1 MVKKRCKFV
10 KKWPRRS
17 PEWTQN
23 GCKIEKRAFKS
34 PKGCPII
41 EGSHSW
47 APSCAILVRWTPFSR
62 FWVHFES
69 ILGSSGAIFGRI
81 CIVFWPCF
89 WCHLFIFACFFL
101 SISWYLWW
109 VGWINVVGNLGVVS
123 WWLGGMMMSPVFH
136 PPSLTLSP
144 LRVYKAATQQDSRK
158 RTRQQR
164 NGIVRQSHNK
174 PTRKQ
179 RSKTAGQ
186 HDNKT
191 ATKPPTNPPTNWCGP
206 VECAKRLNNNNR

>member
-1 MVKKRCKFV
+1 MC
-10 KKWPRRS
+10 
-17 PEWTQN
+17 
-23 GCKIEKRAFKS
+23 
-34 PKGCPII
+34 PKTV
-41 EGSHSW
+41 
-47 APSCAILVRWTPFSR
+47 PSLTLTAHGRHLLPFWS
-62 FWVHFES
+62 FERPFLDFGS
-69 ILGSSGAIFGRI
+69 ILGPFWAPPGPFFDEFASFFDHVFDVIFLTLLP
-81 CIVFWPCF
+81 FS
-89 WCHLFIFACFFL
+89 L
-101 SISWYLWW
+101 SVSWYLWW
-109 VGWINVVGNLGVVS
+109 VGWIGVVGNLGVVS

-179 RSKTAGQ
+179 RSKAAGK

-191 ATKPPTNPPTNWCGP
+191 ATKPPTNPPTN
-206 VECAKRLNNNNR
+206 